1 MLTLTCTQIQRV
13 NRAQRAQIRIT
24 TLCCQSSDPPVI
36 TPSSYGLLIILL
48 LGRVT
53 ACAMYIHTLTVQQ
66 LASVCRGLGGA
77 GDLIVRTHTRTHTR
91 ATYRP
96 LASLCFIKGKF
107 ICRNQCGTQPGRS
120 KADFT
125 PVEIRSQ
132 SAPWPISRG
141 RQQLWP
147 FLRRVRRQSYLWR
160 LLVCAARPFH
170 NHSLGSLL
178 YSDNAVK
185 SIRFVLKICCSKSI
199 GLIWNLVY
207 TIQSPL
213 VSKVQK

>member
-1 MLTLTCTQIQRV
+1 MRCT
-13 NRAQRAQIRIT
+13 
-24 TLCCQSSDPPVI
+24 
-36 TPSSYGLLIILL
+36 Y
-48 LGRVT
+48 
-53 ACAMYIHTLTVQQ
+53 TLTVVSQC
-66 LASVCRGLGGA
+66 LPGSWWRGGP
-77 GDLIVRTHTRTHTR
+77 DCEDTHTRTR
-91 ATYRP
+91 STYRP

-107 ICRNQCGTQPGRS
+107 ISPLCRNQCGTQPGRS

-141 RQQLWP
+141 ATTVVALSAASP
-147 FLRRVRRQSYLWR
+147 ALELP
-160 LLVCAARPFH
+160 LATVCVWGASIPQPL
-170 NHSLGSLL
+170 SILL
-178 YSDNAVK
+178 YSNNAVR

-199 GLIWNLVY
+199 DLIWILVC